1 MAPHPQRLTVTRRA
15 WPLARPLTTAHGV
28 TTTVDIVVAE
38 ISDVESRGRGEG
50 VPLRR
55 YGESIDS
62 VVAALDAMK
71 GAVFSG
77 LNRDTLQ
84 HALPPGAARNALD
97 CAFWDIDAKRAYC
110 SVAELAGL
118 GAVPPLMT
126 AFTVAFDTPDKMAEQ
141 TAANRTRPLLKL
153 ELGGDGDVERVR
165 AVRQAA
171 PAARLIVDANESW
184 NERQLGEYMPMLIDF
199 RVALIEQPLPADAD
213 DALARLQH
221 PIPLCADE
229 SCWTLAD
236 LDRLDG
242 KYQAINIKLD
252 KAGGL
257 TEALALAEEA
267 KRRGLRIMVGG
278 VIGTSLGIA
287 PALLVA
293 QQAEI
298 VDLDGPLRM
307 ALDRAGGC
315 ATTAAQSIRPIRN
328 SGADLVEIGPS
339 ASEMVGQDVRRQ
351 LRPHS
356 GRSAEPVGCSE
367 ADIHASVPSSN
378 AKRNKV

>member
-15 WPLARPLTTAHGV
+15 WPLARPIVTADGV
-28 TTTVDIVVAE
+28 ETTVEVVVAE

-55 YGESIDS
+55 FGESVDS
-62 VVAALDAMK
+62 VVAALDAIK

-77 LNRDTLQ
+77 LNRNTLQ
-84 HALPPGAARNALD
+84 QALPPGAARNALD
-97 CAFWDIDAKRAYC
+97 CAFWDIDAKRAYR

-118 GAVPPLMT
+118 GAVPPLLT
-126 AFTVAFDTPDKMAEQ
+126 AFTVAFDTPDKMAELA
-141 TAANRTRPLLKL
+141 AANRTRPLLRL

-184 NERQLGEYMPMLIDF
+184 DEAQLREYMPMLLDL

-213 DALARLQH
+213 DALARLEH
-221 PIPLCADE
+221 RIPLCADE
-229 SCWTLAD
+229 SCRTVAD

-242 KYQAINIKLD
+242 KYEVIDIKLD
-252 KAGGL
+252 KVGGL
-257 TEALALAEEA
+257 TAALALAGEA

-278 VIGTSLGIA
+278 EVGTSLGVA

-293 QQAEI
+293 QGAEI
-298 VDLDGPLRM
+298 IDLDGPLRL
-307 ALDRAGGC
+307 ASDRGAGLRYDGGMVY
-315 ATTAAQSIRPIRN
+315 QPDPKLW
-328 SGADLVEIGPS
+328 GGPS
-339 ASEMVGQDVRRQ
+339 
-351 LRPHS
+351 LF
-356 GRSAEPVGCSE
+356 
-367 ADIHASVPSSN
+367 
-378 AKRNKV
+378 

>member
-15 WPLARPLTTAHGV
+15 WPLARPIATAHGV
-28 TTTVDIVVAE
+28 QTTVDIVVAE

-50 VPLRR
+50 VPLPR

-84 HALPPGAARNALD
+84 SALPPGAARNALD

-126 AFTVAFDTPDKMAEQ
+126 AFTVDFDTPHRMAELA
-141 TAANRTRPLLKL
+141 AANRTRPLLKL

-184 NERQLGEYMPMLIDF
+184 TEPQLREYLPMLVDL

-213 DALARLQH
+213 DALARLEL

-229 SCWTLAD
+229 SCRTLAD
-236 LDRLDG
+236 IDRLDG
-242 KYQAINIKLD
+242 KYAAINIKLD
-252 KAGGL
+252 KVGGL
-257 TEALALAEEA
+257 TEALALAAEA

-278 VIGTSLGIA
+278 GVGTSLGIA

-293 QQAEI
+293 QQADI
-298 VDLDGPLRM
+298 VDLDGPLRL
-307 ALDRAGGC
+307 AVDRGVGLRYDGSTIHPPDPKYWGG
-315 ATTAAQSIRPIRN
+315 P
-328 SGADLVEIGPS
+328 G
-339 ASEMVGQDVRRQ
+339 
-351 LRPHS
+351 
-356 GRSAEPVGCSE
+356 
-367 ADIHASVPSSN
+367 
-378 AKRNKV
+378 

>member
-15 WPLARPLTTAHGV
+15 WPLARPFTTAHRV
-28 TTTVDIVVAE
+28 ETTVDVVVAKIADGE
-38 ISDVESRGRGEG
+38 GRGRGEG

-77 LNRDTLQ
+77 LDRDTLQ

-97 CAFWDIDAKRAYC
+97 CAFWDLDAKRAYR

-118 GAVPPLMT
+118 GAVSPLMT
-126 AFTVAFDTPDKMAEQ
+126 AFRVAFDTPDKMAELA
-141 TAANRTRPLLKL
+141 AANRTRPLLKL

-171 PAARLIVDANESW
+171 PAVRLIVDANESW
-184 NERQLGEYMPMLIDF
+184 NERQLSEYIPTLIDL

-213 DALARLQH
+213 DALARLER

-229 SCWTLAD
+229 SCRTVAD

-257 TEALALAEEA
+257 TEALALAAEA

-278 VIGTSLGIA
+278 VISTSLGIA
-287 PALLVA
+287 PALLV
-293 QQAEI
+293 
-298 VDLDGPLRM
+298 
-307 ALDRAGGC
+307 
-315 ATTAAQSIRPIRN
+315 S
-328 SGADLVEIGPS
+328 
-339 ASEMVGQDVRRQ
+339 
-351 LRPHS
+351 
-356 GRSAEPVGCSE
+356 
-367 ADIHASVPSSN
+367 
-378 AKRNKV
+378 

>member
-15 WPLARPLTTAHGV
+15 WPLARPIVTADGV
-28 TTTVDIVVAE
+28 ETTVEVVVAE

-55 YGESIDS
+55 FGESVDS
-62 VVAALDAMK
+62 VVAALDAIK

-77 LNRDTLQ
+77 LNRNTLQ
-84 HALPPGAARNALD
+84 QALPPGAARNALD
-97 CAFWDIDAKRAYC
+97 CAFWDIDAKRAYR

-126 AFTVAFDTPDKMAEQ
+126 AFTLDFDTPAKMAEQ
-141 TAANRTRPLLKL
+141 AAANRTRPLLKL
-153 ELGGDGDVERVR
+153 GFLGDGDVERVR

-184 NERQLGEYMPMLIDF
+184 DEAQLREYMPMLLDL

-213 DALARLQH
+213 DALAQLEHR
-221 PIPLCADE
+221 IPLCADE
-229 SCWTLAD
+229 SCRTVAD

-242 KYQAINIKLD
+242 KYGVINIKLD
-252 KAGGL
+252 KVGGL
-257 TEALALAEEA
+257 TAALALAGEA

-278 VIGTSLGIA
+278 EVGTSLGVA

-293 QQAEI
+293 QGAEI
-298 VDLDGPLRM
+298 VDLDGPLRL
-307 ALDRAGGC
+307 ASDRGAGLRYDGGMVY
-315 ATTAAQSIRPIRN
+315 QPDPKLW
-328 SGADLVEIGPS
+328 GGPS
-339 ASEMVGQDVRRQ
+339 
-351 LRPHS
+351 LF
-356 GRSAEPVGCSE
+356 
-367 ADIHASVPSSN
+367 
-378 AKRNKV
+378 

>member
-1 MAPHPQRLTVTRRA
+1 M
-15 WPLARPLTTAHGV
+15 TAHGV
-28 TTTVDIVVAE
+28 KTTVDVVVAE

-50 VPLRR
+50 VPLQR

-77 LNRDTLQ
+77 LDRDALQ

-97 CAFWDIDAKRAYC
+97 CAFWDIDAKRAYR

-118 GAVPPLMT
+118 GAVMPLMT
-126 AFTVAFDTPDKMAEQ
+126 AFTLAFDTPDKMAEL
-141 TAANRTRPLLKL
+141 AAASRTRPLLKL

-184 NERQLGEYMPMLIDF
+184 NEAQLSEYMPMLVDL

-213 DALARLQH
+213 DALTRLQL

-229 SCWTLAD
+229 SCRTLAD

-242 KYQAINIKLD
+242 KYAAINIKLD

-257 TEALALAEEA
+257 TEALALAAEA
-267 KRRGLRIMVGG
+267 QRRGLRIMVGG
-278 VIGTSLGIA
+278 AISSSLGIA

-298 VDLDGPLRM
+298 IDLDGPLRL
-307 ALDRAGGC
+307 AVDRGARLRYDGSTIHPPDPNLWGGP
-315 ATTAAQSIRPIRN
+315 T
-328 SGADLVEIGPS
+328 
-339 ASEMVGQDVRRQ
+339 
-351 LRPHS
+351 
-356 GRSAEPVGCSE
+356 
-367 ADIHASVPSSN
+367 
-378 AKRNKV
+378 

>member
-1 MAPHPQRLTVTRRA
+1 M
-15 WPLARPLTTAHGV
+15 TAHGV
-28 TTTVDIVVAE
+28 KTTVEVVVAE
-38 ISDVESRGRGEG
+38 ISDTDSRGRGEG
-50 VPLRR
+50 VPLQR

-62 VVAALDAMK
+62 VVAALEAMK

-77 LNRDTLQ
+77 LDRDTLQ
-84 HALPPGAARNALD
+84 HAMPPGAARNALD
-97 CAFWDIDAKRAYC
+97 CAFWDIDAKRAYR

-126 AFTVAFDTPDKMAEQ
+126 AFTVAFDTPDKMAELA
-141 TAANRTRPLLKL
+141 AANRTRPLLKL

-184 NERQLGEYMPMLIDF
+184 NEPQLSEYMPMLIDL

-213 DALARLQH
+213 DALARLER

-229 SCWTLAD
+229 SCRTLAD

-242 KYQAINIKLD
+242 KYEAINIKLD

-257 TEALALAEEA
+257 TEALALAAEA

-278 VIGTSLGIA
+278 VISTSLGIA

-293 QQAEI
+293 QRAEI
-298 VDLDGPLRM
+298 VDLDGPLHL
-307 ALDRAGGC
+307 ALDRGAGLKYDGS
-315 ATTAAQSIRPIRN
+315 TIRPPDPKLW
-328 SGADLVEIGPS
+328 GGPS
-339 ASEMVGQDVRRQ
+339 
-351 LRPHS
+351 LY
-356 GRSAEPVGCSE
+356 
-367 ADIHASVPSSN
+367 
-378 AKRNKV
+378 